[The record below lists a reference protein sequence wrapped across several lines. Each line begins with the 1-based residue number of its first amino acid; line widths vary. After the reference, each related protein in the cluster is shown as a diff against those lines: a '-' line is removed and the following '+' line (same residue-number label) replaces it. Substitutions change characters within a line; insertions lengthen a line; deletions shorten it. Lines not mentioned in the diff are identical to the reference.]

1 MKETLKTLTT
11 ARMFTRRG
19 LLKNAA
25 MLLGG
30 ASVPLLCRQSAAAG
44 VTPAEVTVWGWQGQI
59 NDQMISAFKEDS
71 GIQIRLVRYRSNAE
85 ALDRLASANGET
97 VDLVFPTTTALKGWY
112 AAGLLQSLDE
122 NKLQLDRIRP
132 GFLEQSMDLG
142 ARYRGRRYAMPFNWG
157 VEGVAYDSQLRE
169 YLPGK
174 LSWSDL
180 WSDVNRGLI
189 TVRPMSALMVMA
201 LMLDGTG
208 ERLDRAYQDP
218 EEAKEVFADALGFA
232 RAYKSHVHQFWRDSE
247 ELRAAFLEQ
256 GCVIGQ
262 SWEGTAAHLSEESDN
277 RFRFLL
283 PKEGGLAWQ
292 GAMAVPVQASN
303 VDQAYELMNWL
314 LSPKAAA
321 LYSAHSG
328 FHSAALGAEKQMDVA
343 ESKRFSD
350 LYKQEKA
357 LENLYWWKAESE
369 WFSALKQQTL
379 KEYLVS

>member
-1 MKETLKTLTT
+1 MNETLKTLTT

-30 ASVPLLCRQSAAAG
+30 ASIPLLGRKSAAGA
-44 VTPAEVTVWGWQGQI
+44 ASEEISVWGWQGQI
-59 NDQMISAFKEDS
+59 SDQMITAFKEDT
-71 GIQIRLVRYRSNAE
+71 GIQIRLVTYRSNAE
-85 ALDRLASANGET
+85 ALDRLVAAKGET
-97 VDLVFPTTTALKGWY
+97 VDLVFPTTTALKGWH
-112 AAGLLQSLDE
+112 AAGLLQMLDE
-122 NKLQLDRIRP
+122 SKLQLERIRP
-132 GFLEQSMDLG
+132 GFLEKSMDLG

-157 VEGVAYDSQLRE
+157 VEGVAYDSHRRE

-180 WSDVNRGLI
+180 WSDINRGLM

-208 ERLDRAYQDP
+208 ERLDNAYQNP
-218 EEAKEVFADALGFA
+218 ENANEVFADALGFA
-232 RAYKSHVHQFWRDSE
+232 RAYKSHVHQFWRDSQ

-262 SWEGTAAHLSEESDN
+262 AWEGTAAALSEESNN

-292 GAMAVPVQASN
+292 GAMAVPAQAKN
-303 VDQAYELMNWL
+303 VDQAYQLMNWL
-314 LSPKAAA
+314 ISPKAAA

-328 FHSAALGAEKQMDVA
+328 FHSAALGAEGEMDGA
-343 ESKRFSD
+343 GSKRFRD
-350 LYKQEKA
+350 LYQQENA
-357 LENLYWWKAESE
+357 LENLYWWKAEPE
-369 WFSALKQQTL
+369 WFAALKQKAL
-379 KEYLVS
+379 KEYLNS